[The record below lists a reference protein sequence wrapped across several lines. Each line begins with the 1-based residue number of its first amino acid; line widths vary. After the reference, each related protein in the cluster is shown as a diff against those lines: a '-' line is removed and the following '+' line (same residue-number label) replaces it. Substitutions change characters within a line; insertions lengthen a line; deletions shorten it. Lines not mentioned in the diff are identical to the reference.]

1 MLGIFDIE
9 GVLVDGEFLPEIAA
23 RLGKKEQVL
32 ELTLKGIRGEID
44 WETGLNMRIDAVKG
58 ASYDECVEVAKNLQ
72 LMNGAADLI
81 KALNREGWRLAA
93 VSGGFS
99 LLSDRVKSEL
109 GIDFVFSNQL
119 VFQDEK
125 LVGVKLNVKANK
137 AAALANLVDTLGEPK
152 EKIMA
157 VVDGAND
164 LKLFEIAG
172 IRIAFNAQPIV
183 QRRADYVIN
192 EKNLLKVLDILRM
205 PVHPATSRRGSNI
218 Q

>member
-1 MLGIFDIE
+1 MLAIFDIE
-9 GVLVDGEFLPEIAA
+9 GVLVDGEFLPEIAG

-44 WETGLNMRIDAVKG
+44 WETGLDMRIDAIKG
-58 ASYDECVEVAKNLQ
+58 AGYDECVEVAKNLS
-72 LMNGAADLI
+72 LMKGAPNLI
-81 KALNREGWRLAA
+81 NALKREGWRLVA

-99 LLSDRVKSEL
+99 LLADRVKAEL

-119 VFQDEK
+119 VFEDGK
-125 LVGVKLNVKANK
+125 LEGVKLNVKANK
-137 AAALANLVDTLGEPK
+137 AEALANLIETLGEPK
-152 EKIMA
+152 GKTMA

-183 QRRADYVIN
+183 QSRADHIIK
-192 EKNLLKVLDILRM
+192 EKDLARVLDVLRI
-205 PVHPATSRRGSNI
+205 PVLPRTASRK
-218 Q
+218 

>member
-9 GVLVDGEFLPEIAA
+9 GVLVDGEFLPEIAG

-44 WETGLNMRIDAVKG
+44 WETGLNLRIDAIKG

-72 LMNGAADLI
+72 LMEGAPGLI
-81 KALNREGWRLAA
+81 KALKREGWRLTA

-99 LLSDRVKSEL
+99 LLADRVKTEL

-119 VFQDEK
+119 VFEDGK
-125 LVGVKLNVKANK
+125 LEGVKLNVKANK
-137 AAALANLVDTLGEPK
+137 AEALANLIETLGEPK
-152 EKIMA
+152 EKTMA

-183 QRRADYVIN
+183 QSRADHIIR
-192 EKNLLKVLDILRM
+192 EKDLTKVLDILRV
-205 PVHPATSRRGSNI
+205 PVLPSTVLRK
-218 Q
+218 